1 MLPAWS
7 IVFGVAFGA
16 AVGSFLNVLIY
27 RLPRNLSIAF
37 PPSHCPACEHRLGLL
52 DLFPLLSYLRQG
64 GKCRYC
70 RAAIP
75 IRYFLVELWNASVWA
90 WLWYQWLIVGES
102 PWRFVFYALGASV
115 LIAIFFIDLQHYI
128 IPDELNV
135 ALLILGLLHA
145 GVLAG
150 MSTDWSWAS
159 LGVLNLRNATLG
171 ALMGAGLFSL
181 IAILGRIAFR
191 KDAMGH
197 GDIKLVRGMGALL
210 LAPGMLAAFAIS
222 IATGAILGGLW
233 TLWRARQASTAHPAE
248 DEHETG
254 EPLPPEPIGSLLLSC
269 AFYTLWVDALIT
281 LLPRRLQQRVYAS
294 LGQPEEELVDD
305 SFVETPTMLPFG
317 PFLAVGALTAML
329 FGGALSRWVQAYLD
343 WTGF

>member
-1 MLPAWS
+1 MLPFWS
-7 IVFGVAFGA
+7 IIFGVAFGA

-27 RLPRNLSIAF
+27 RLPRNLSIVF
-37 PPSHCPACEHRLGLL
+37 PPSHCPVCGHRLGVR
-52 DLFPLLSYLRQG
+52 DLIPLLSYLFQG

-70 RAAIP
+70 RTPIP
-75 IRYFLVELWNASVWA
+75 LRYFIVELWNAAVWA
-90 WLWYQWLIVGES
+90 WLWHQWLIVGES
-102 PWRFVFYALGASV
+102 PLRFVFYALAASA

-145 GVLAG
+145 GLLRGAP
-150 MSTDWSWAS
+150 TDWDWMA

-171 ALMGAGLFSL
+171 ALIGAGLFSL

-210 LAPGMLAAFAIS
+210 LAPGMLVAFAIS

-233 TLWRARQASTAHPAE
+233 TLWRSRRAMPAQDEQA
-248 DEHETG
+248 TG
-254 EPLPPEPIGSLLLSC
+254 EPLPPEPLSQLLVSC
-269 AFYTLWVDALIT
+269 ALYFFWVDALIT
-281 LLPRRLQQRVYAS
+281 LLPRRLQQRVYAA
-294 LGQPEEELVDD
+294 LGQPEEEIAEEP
-305 SFVETPTMLPFG
+305 FEETPSMLPFG
-317 PFLAVGALTAML
+317 PFLAVGALLTML
-329 FGGALSRWVQAYLD
+329 FGAPLASWVRAYLE
-343 WTGF
+343 WAGF

>member
-37 PPSHCPACEHRLGLL
+37 PPSHCPACGHRLGLL
-52 DLFPLLSYLRQG
+52 DLFPLLSYLFQA

-70 RAAIP
+70 RTRIP
-75 IRYFLVELWNASVWA
+75 LRYFLVELWNAGVWA

-102 PWRFVFYALGASV
+102 PLRFVFYALSASV

-145 GVLAG
+145 GLLAG
-150 MSTDWSWAS
+150 MPTDWNWAS
-159 LGVLNLRNATLG
+159 LGVLSLRNAALG
-171 ALMGAGLFSL
+171 ALIGAGLFSL

-210 LAPGMLAAFAIS
+210 LAPGMLTAFAIS
-222 IATGAILGGLW
+222 IAAGAILGGLW
-233 TLWRARQASTAHPAE
+233 TLWRARQASAAHHAE
-248 DEHETG
+248 DKDDMG
-254 EPLPPEPIGSLLLSC
+254 EPLPPEPMGSLLLWC
-269 AFYTLWVDALIT
+269 ALYTLWVDALIT
-281 LLPRRLQQRVYAS
+281 LLPRRVQQRVYAS
-294 LGQPEEELVDD
+294 LGQPEEELADD
-305 SFVETPTMLPFG
+305 TFEETPTMLPFG
-317 PFLAVGALTAML
+317 PFLAVGALVTML
-329 FGGALSRWVQAYLD
+329 FGGALSGWIRSYFEWA
-343 WTGF
+343 GF

>member
-37 PPSHCPACEHRLGLL
+37 PPSHCPACRHRLGVR
-52 DLFPLLSYLRQG
+52 DLVPLLSYLVQA

-70 RAAIP
+70 RASIP
-75 IRYFLVELWNASVWA
+75 IRYFLVELWNAAVWA
-90 WLWYQWLIVGES
+90 WLWHQWLIMGES
-102 PWRFVFYALGASV
+102 PLRFVCYALAASV

-145 GVLAG
+145 GLLKGAP
-150 MSTDWSWAS
+150 TDWEWAS
-159 LGVLNLRNATLG
+159 LGVLNLRNAALG
-171 ALMGAGLFSL
+171 ALLGAGLFSL
-181 IAILGRIAFR
+181 IAILGRIGFR

-210 LAPGMLAAFAIS
+210 LAPGMLVAFAVS

-233 TLWRARQASTAHPAE
+233 TLLRSRHAARLSSTEPT
-248 DEHETG
+248 DE
-254 EPLPPEPIGSLLLSC
+254 EPIPPEPLGSLLLSC
-269 AFYTLWVDALIT
+269 ALYTLWVDALIT
-281 LLPRRLQQRVYAS
+281 LLPRRVQQRVYAA
-294 LGQPEEELVDD
+294 LGQPEEEPLDD
-305 SFVETPTMLPFG
+305 SFEETPTMLPFG
-317 PFLAVGALTAML
+317 PFLAVGALLVML
-329 FGGALSRWVQAYLD
+329 FGGAFAGWVRAYIEWAGL
-343 WTGF
+343 

>member
-7 IVFGVAFGA
+7 VVFGVAFGA

-27 RLPRNLSIAF
+27 RLPRNLSIVF
-37 PPSHCPACEHRLGLL
+37 PPSHCPACGHRLGVR
-52 DLFPLLSYLRQG
+52 DLIPLLSYLVQG

-70 RAAIP
+70 RARIP
-75 IRYFLVELWNASVWA
+75 IRYFLVELWNAGVWA
-90 WLWYQWLIVGES
+90 WLWHQWLIVGES
-102 PWRFVFYALGASV
+102 PLRFVVYALAASV

-145 GVLAG
+145 GLLKGAP
-150 MSTDWSWAS
+150 TDWEWAS
-159 LGVLNLRNATLG
+159 LGVLNLRNAALG
-171 ALMGAGLFSL
+171 ALIGAGLFSL

-210 LAPGMLAAFAIS
+210 LAPGMLVAFAVS

-233 TLWRARQASTAHPAE
+233 TLLRSRQAAQVNQAEPA
-248 DEHETG
+248 DE
-254 EPLPPEPIGSLLLSC
+254 EPIPPEPLGSLLLSC
-269 AFYTLWVDALIT
+269 ALYTLWVDALIT
-281 LLPRRLQQRVYAS
+281 LLPRRVQQRVYAA
-294 LGQPEEELVDD
+294 LGQPEEEPLDE
-305 SFVETPTMLPFG
+305 SFEETPTMLPFG
-317 PFLAVGALTAML
+317 PFLAVGALLVML
-329 FGGALSRWVQAYLD
+329 FGGAFAGWVRAYIE
-343 WTGF
+343 WAGI

>member
-1 MLPAWS
+1 MLPLWS

-16 AVGSFLNVLIY
+16 AVGSFLNVLVY

-37 PPSHCPACEHRLGLL
+37 PPSHCPTCGHRLGIR
-52 DLFPLLSYLRQG
+52 DLFPLLSYLAQG

-70 RAAIP
+70 RAPIP

-90 WLWYQWLIVGES
+90 WLWHQWLIVGES
-102 PWRFVFYALGASV
+102 PLRFVFYALAASV

-128 IPDELNV
+128 IPDELNA

-145 GVLAG
+145 GLLRG
-150 MSTDWSWAS
+150 MPTDWDWAS
-159 LGVLNLRNATLG
+159 LGVLNLRNAALG
-171 ALMGAGLFSL
+171 ALIGAGLFSL
-181 IAILGRIAFR
+181 IAILGRVAFR

-210 LAPGMLAAFAIS
+210 LTPGMLVAFGIS

-233 TLWRARQASTAHPAE
+233 TLWRARQASAVVRAE
-248 DEHETG
+248 NADT
-254 EPLPPEPIGSLLLSC
+254 EPPPPEPIGSLMLAC
-269 AFYTLWVDALIT
+269 ALYTLWVDAMIT

-294 LGQPEEELVDD
+294 LGQPEEELADD
-305 SFVETPTMLPFG
+305 AFEETPTMLPFG
-317 PFLAVGALTAML
+317 PFLAIGALIVML
-329 FGGALSRWVQAYLD
+329 FGNAFSGWVQAYFA
-343 WTGF
+343 WAGF

>member
-37 PPSHCPACEHRLGLL
+37 PPSHCPKCGHRLGVR
-52 DLFPLLSYLRQG
+52 DLFPLLSYLLQG

-70 RAAIP
+70 RAPIP
-75 IRYFLVELWNASVWA
+75 MRYFLVELWNAGVWA
-90 WLWYQWLIVGES
+90 WLWHQWLIVGES
-102 PWRFVFYALGASV
+102 PLRFVVYALAASV

-135 ALLILGLLHA
+135 ALLILGLVHA
-145 GVLAG
+145 GALAG
-150 MSTDWSWAS
+150 APTDWAWAS
-159 LGVLNLRNATLG
+159 LGALNLRNAAIG
-171 ALMGAGLFSL
+171 ALMGAGLFSA

-191 KDAMGH
+191 RDAMGH

-210 LAPGMLAAFAIS
+210 LAPGMLVAFGVS

-233 TLWRARQASTAHPAE
+233 SYWRARRARDARAAE
-248 DEHETG
+248 PSDTEA
-254 EPLPPEPIGSLLLSC
+254 PLPPEPLGSLLLSC
-269 AFYTLWVDALIT
+269 LLYTLWVDALIT
-281 LLPRRLQQRVYAS
+281 LLPRRVQQRVYAS
-294 LGQPEEELVDD
+294 LGQHEEELADEP
-305 SFVETPTMLPFG
+305 FEETPTMLPFG
-317 PFLAVGALTAML
+317 PFLAIGALLVML
-329 FGGALSRWVQAYLD
+329 FGATFAAWARAYFE
-343 WTGF
+343 WAGF